1 MTSAASK
8 RPGKAVSNGVISE
21 LATFFDVLPGHEQE
35 LRAAVQRF
43 TEAIR
48 NLDVKDGIRTG
59 LRDTRH
65 VIFDDG
71 LRLLWC
77 TTFEGAWDTHVDDAL
92 LLVGV
97 EQFTDWLR
105 HTVQGQQFAVR
116 AALAAEA
123 EKFGWNDPDGEDAM
137 ATNSAELKATLQS
150 VRSQAA
156 AYFNPLGVLPLPRII
171 KAQHLE
177 RAFRHLLSKPSAE
190 EVLRHPDLRPL
201 VQRAAD

>member
-1 MTSAASK
+1 MTSAVSK
-8 RPGKAVSNGVISE
+8 KPGKGVSDEVTSE
-21 LATFFDVLPGHEQE
+21 LATFFDVLPGHEEE

-43 TEAIR
+43 TEAVR
-48 NLDVKDGIRTG
+48 NLDVKDGIGTG

-77 TTFEGAWDTHVDDAL
+77 ATFEGKWDTHIDDAL

-105 HTVQGQQFAVR
+105 HTVQGEQFAAWV
-116 AALAAEA
+116 ALVGGV
-123 EKFGWNDPDGEDAM
+123 EKFGGNDPDGEETM
-137 ATNSAELKATLQS
+137 AKSSAQLKAILHSAQA
-150 VRSQAA
+150 QAA
-156 AYFNPLGVLPLPRII
+156 AHFNPLAVLPLPQII
-171 KAQHLE
+171 KAHHIE
-177 RAFRHLLSKPSAE
+177 RAFQHLLSKPSAE
-190 EVLRHPDLRPL
+190 EVLRHPDLKPL

>member
-1 MTSAASK
+1 MTSAVSK
-8 RPGKAVSNGVISE
+8 KPGKGASDGVISE
-21 LATFFDVLPGHEQE
+21 LATFFDVLPGHEEE

-43 TEAIR
+43 TEAVR
-48 NLDVKDGIRTG
+48 NLDVEDGIRTG

-77 TTFEGAWDTHVDDAL
+77 TTFEGGWDTHVDDAL
-92 LLVGV
+92 LVVGV

-105 HTVQGQQFAVR
+105 HTVQGQEFAAR
-116 AALAAEA
+116 AALAAVV
-123 EKFGWNDPDGEDAM
+123 EKFGRNGPGGEDAM
-137 ATNSAELKATLQS
+137 ATSSAQLKATLQS

-171 KAQHLE
+171 KAHRLE
-177 RAFRHLLSKPSAE
+177 RAFRHLLSKPTAE
-190 EVLRHPDLRPL
+190 EVLRHPDLKPL
-201 VQRAAD
+201 VQGVAD